1 MAGNGDDSGRAD
13 GQKVK
18 SGIRSMFTKPK
29 NKPTK
34 TSEQSALSHRFNKLS
49 TNQKKVDKAGT
60 PDVQSTSGP
69 GQPATSSKD
78 SFLLSAVD
86 KASATSH
93 TVSSPSPTTLKPIS
107 ELWNEA
113 YEELK
118 QKEDRLMKDYEAAM
132 PKDITL
138 MLASTSLTLAA
149 PQVAVVRREQMA
161 ALLEKKTAEA
171 KKNAWKLT

>member
-1 MAGNGDDSGRAD
+1 MESDQCS
-13 GQKVK
+13 
-18 SGIRSMFTKPK
+18 RSP
-29 NKPTK
+29 K
-34 TSEQSALSHRFNKLS
+34 TSRLRPVNNLPCLTGSTSYLQTKRRLTKLEP
-49 TNQKKVDKAGT
+49 